1 MVGQLAW
8 SLCSRNARSRKE
20 EEGAARCPWETESAL
35 LLVWDMHERGK
46 TIRKSVDERAVNYG
60 AFGSQIG
67 H

>member
-1 MVGQLAW
+1 MQ
-8 SLCSRNARSRKE
+8 
-20 EEGAARCPWETESAL
+20 WETESAL

-46 TIRKSVDERAVNYG
+46 TIRKSVDERAVNYR